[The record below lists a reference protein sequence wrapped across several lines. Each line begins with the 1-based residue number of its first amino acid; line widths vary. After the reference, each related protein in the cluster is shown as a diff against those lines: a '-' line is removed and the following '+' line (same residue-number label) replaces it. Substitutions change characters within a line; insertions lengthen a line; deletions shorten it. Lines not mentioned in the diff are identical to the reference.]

1 MGPEVFSLPCRRG
14 AGRIAAPTVK
24 SELRTAMRNTLGI
37 VLQFLALVFLPML
50 IVRQLATGF
59 ELIWMPSLLLAG
71 VLVFYAGHLLRE
83 KES

>member
-1 MGPEVFSLPCRRG
+1 
-14 AGRIAAPTVK
+14 
-24 SELRTAMRNTLGI
+24 MRNTLGML
-37 VLQFLALVFLPML
+37 LQFLALVFLPML

-59 ELIWMPSLLLAG
+59 ELIWMPSLLLVG

>member
-1 MGPEVFSLPCRRG
+1 
-14 AGRIAAPTVK
+14 
-24 SELRTAMRNTLGI
+24 MRNTLGI

-59 ELIWMPSLLLAG
+59 ELIWMPSLLLVG